1 MVPRVVCCSVGLP
14 GVVSLPETVVSSS
27 CVVVPSVVG
36 FFVFSIAG
44 GISRSSPLIPI
55 WALFLTKSF

>member
-14 GVVSLPETVVSSS
+14 GVVSLPDTVVSSS
-27 CVVVPSVVG
+27 FVVVPSVAG

-55 WALFLTKSF
+55 